1 MSISLTKGNTVSLAK
16 KDGSSL
22 TKVTL
27 GLGWDAASTKKG
39 FFGAVLGGSIDLDA
53 SALLYDGQGRNT
65 EIVYFSHLNSK
76 DGSVRHSGD
85 NLTGAG
91 NGDDEQIVVD
101 LTRVPADIQH
111 IVFTINSYSGQKFDQ
126 VKNVFARVVDSSD
139 RNNTEIVRY
148 NLAESA
154 SKTANIIA
162 KVSRQ
167 GSGWAF
173 TAIGEY
179 ADGRTANKLVDTARN
194 FL

>member
-16 KDGSSL
+16 KDGSAL

-27 GLGWDAASTKKG
+27 GLGWDAAKKG
-39 FFGAVLGGSIDLDA
+39 LFGGFLGGDIDLDA
-53 SALLYDGQGRNT
+53 SALLYDAQGRNT
-65 EIVYFSHLNSK
+65 EIVYFGHLNSK

-101 LTRVPADIQH
+101 LTRVPAGIQH

-154 SKTANIIA
+154 SKTGVVIA

-167 GSGWAF
+167 GLGWAF

-179 ADGRTANKLVDTARN
+179 GDGRTANKLVDTARN